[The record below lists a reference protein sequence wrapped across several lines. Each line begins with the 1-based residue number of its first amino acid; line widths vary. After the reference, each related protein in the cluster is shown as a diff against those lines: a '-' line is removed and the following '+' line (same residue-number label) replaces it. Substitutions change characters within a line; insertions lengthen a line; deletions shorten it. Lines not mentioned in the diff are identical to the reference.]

1 MAKDFFDNV
10 YDNKLLFDK
19 KALYKNKDKKVT
31 EIIKEK
37 AKEKLSFSDEDF
49 ELLLKKA
56 RETPD
61 QLFTEDE
68 AKIINQKLEENKTE
82 AKKLLKR
89 IKSLKYFHYEK
100 ASKAEDAFQ
109 LDISKNSNLKRS
121 ANRIFGGNKKVITA
135 EDYAV
140 LLEMKKQIQLN
151 EGLDLI
157 VGEDTY
163 GNA

>member
-68 AKIINQKLEENKTE
+68 AKIINQKLRY
-82 AKKLLKR
+82 LHF
-89 IKSLKYFHYEK
+89 I
-100 ASKAEDAFQ
+100 
-109 LDISKNSNLKRS
+109 
-121 ANRIFGGNKKVITA
+121 
-135 EDYAV
+135 
-140 LLEMKKQIQLN
+140 
-151 EGLDLI
+151 
-157 VGEDTY
+157 
-163 GNA
+163 